1 MKIII
6 LILLFVLLFGALLVY
21 FNFGA
26 IYTALSYVMQYLQH
40 GLTAVIGLISGFI
53 DIIESYSL
61 VWLLVIFFVV
71 LWFLHDIIVKIFGGK
86 E

>member
-26 IYTALSYVMQYLQH
+26 IYTALSYVMTYIEQ
-40 GLTAVIGLISGFI
+40 GVTAVVGLISGFI
-53 DIIESYSL
+53 DIIESFSL
-61 VWLLVIFFVV
+61 VWLLLIFFVV
-71 LWFLHDIIVKIFGGK
+71 LWFLHDIIVQIFGGK